1 MRKKNA
7 CGLCEFGDTKKF
19 LYLYVTLEGK
29 LPVKARSTLFTG
41 LETMLFDDVTPESV
55 AWTTY
60 ISDRMK
66 GIREHYE
73 NVAVGGGRNRQP
85 STFALR
91 KRCST
96 GLNSSVSG
104 N

>member
-1 MRKKNA
+1 MRIMQIWRYEEIFVS
-7 CGLCEFGDTKKF
+7 LCNDWRQRTS
-19 LYLYVTLEGK
+19 
-29 LPVKARSTLFTG
+29 VKARSTLFTG
-41 LETMLFDDVTPESV
+41 LGTMLFDDAAPERV
-55 AWTTY
+55 AGTTY
-60 ISDRMK
+60 ISGRMK

-85 STFALR
+85 STIDLR